1 MKYTKIIT
9 SLILAG
15 AFVFSSSLMAA
26 DKKPKGKK
34 PEAGQKGK
42 KGGRQNPI
50 MSLKG
55 LTADQKK
62 ELQALQKA
70 TQAKVKEAG
79 EDRKARGAIYKEMQ
93 GKLKDILTEAQLKEL
108 NEKRAASRKGGKGD
122 KGKGK
127 GKGKKKK
134 DA

>member
-34 PEAGQKGK
+34 GEAGQKGK

-50 MSLKG
+50 MSLSG
-55 LTADQKK
+55 ITAEQKK
-62 ELQALQKA
+62 EIMALQKA

-79 EDRKARGAIYKEMQ
+79 QDRKARAAIYKEMQ
-93 GKLKDILTEAQLKEL
+93 GSLKKILTEDQMKEL
-108 NEKRAASRKGGKGD
+108 NKKRAEGRKGKGGD
-122 KGKGK
+122 KSKGK
-127 GKGKKKK
+127 GKGKKK